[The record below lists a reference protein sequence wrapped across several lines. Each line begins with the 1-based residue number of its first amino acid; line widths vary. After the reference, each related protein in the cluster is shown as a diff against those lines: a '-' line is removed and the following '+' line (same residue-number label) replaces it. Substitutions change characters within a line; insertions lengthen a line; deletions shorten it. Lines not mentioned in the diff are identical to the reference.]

1 MTWSAVALYRFPFPS
16 RPGFQRSAEPQLGA
30 MLLVRAYRTP
40 STPGSVGIHSG
51 VCLGSTPR
59 NRDVIPGP
67 ERRRSAELP
76 LGAIRNSRNAP
87 SRGSAL
93 RFMESVFR
101 DGTVA
106 RTLVRRTVPWVQ
118 VISFICGRNRERVF
132 LRTKVRAPRVLP
144 ANVLNRYR
152 TLVRVPGAVPAPALN
167 AYSVS
172 TPGRVD
178 ESSKSRRDG

>member
-30 MLLVRAYRTP
+30 MLLVRAYPTP
-40 STPGSVGIHSG
+40 STPGSVGIPSG

-59 NRDVIPGP
+59 NRDVIRGP

-93 RFMESVFR
+93 RFMESSFLATPGWR
-101 DGTVA
+101 TQSLGDGTEASSYRLESFGEVA
-106 RTLVRRTVPWVQ
+106 RLLELAGTALVFF
-118 VISFICGRNRERVF
+118 S
-132 LRTKVRAPRVLP
+132 
-144 ANVLNRYR
+144 
-152 TLVRVPGAVPAPALN
+152 LN
-167 AYSVS
+167 AERRNQCRLRPCTMSSES
-172 TPGRVD
+172 TTNLDRPLRMLVFM
-178 ESSKSRRDG
+178 ST